1 MKSSRAIHAP
11 FSDSATLW
19 HPISSSRRNQ
29 RGFTLIELLVV
40 IAIIAILIGLLLPAV
55 QKVREA
61 ANRSC
66 SANYLQQIRDAQ
78 KNYFKQHRLFT
89 ASFETLGLK
98 QHKCGFHYSIELSQ
112 NAFVVRGVPAAPGV
126 TASEDCSID
135 QTDAAI
141 IWKSNPQ
148 AQEGRRKMLTG
159 INSRVPGIIS
169 SLRSRIPNSTDEVTQ
184 GLQTD
189 NAAKD
194 AFKRL
199 DANGDGTVTI
209 AEILN
214 FKDDKTG
221 ALNDLLPHIKQQL
234 QLGLAEE
241 DVNSLPGVKFESLQ
255 HPARFSTSEIRALI
269 H

>member
-11 FSDSATLW
+11 FSDSATLS
-19 HPISSSRRNQ
+19 HPISSLRRNQ

-55 QKVREA
+55 QKVRMANNKSCA
-61 ANRSC
+61 AT
-66 SANYLQQIRDAQ
+66 YLQQIREAER
-78 KNYFKQHRLFT
+78 NHLKQHRAFT
-89 ASFETLGLK
+89 ASFESLGLK
-98 QHKCGFHYSIELSQ
+98 QRKCGFHYSIELSQ
-112 NAFVVRGVPAAPGV
+112 NAFLVRGVPAKAGV
-126 TASEDCSID
+126 TANEDCSID

-141 IWKSNPQ
+141 VWKSNPQ
-148 AQEGRRKMLTG
+148 AEEGQRQMFAN
-159 INSRVPGIIS
+159 INSRIPGIIS
-169 SLRSRIPNSTDEVTQ
+169 SLRSKIPNSTDEVTQ
-184 GLQTD
+184 GLETD
-189 NAAKD
+189 NAARD

-209 AEILN
+209 TEILN

-221 ALNDLLPHIKQQL
+221 ALNELLPHIERQL

-241 DVNSLPGVKFESLQ
+241 DVNSIPGVKFESLQ
-255 HPARFSTSEIRALI
+255 HPARFSSSEIRALI